1 MDINSKLGK
10 KIWTGTWMT
19 LPLYPWSSEKNITP
33 AAGNIFKEMQECNV
47 TFKELYEAIK
57 KWIKFRNEVFGRNC
71 DNTEVYLMRENKRFG
86 FFLHPNSSEFSLY
99 NDFSEH
105 LGCFEININDIPND
119 DFIEWIENITY
130 EYINGIVHCSD
141 CNKAMK
147 KEEIVGR
154 FFAGIYCKECW
165 EREWKERETRENYD

>member
-1 MDINSKLGK
+1 
-10 KIWTGTWMT
+10 
-19 LPLYPWSSEKNITP
+19 
-33 AAGNIFKEMQECNV
+33 
-47 TFKELYEAIK
+47 
-57 KWIKFRNEVFGRNC
+57 
-71 DNTEVYLMRENKRFG
+71 MRENKRFG

-105 LGCFEININDIPND
+105 LGCFEININDIPDD

-141 CNKAMK
+141 CNKSL
-147 KEEIVGR
+147 KEEEIAGR

-165 EREWKERETRENYD
+165 EKEWKEREAKETYD